1 MMTMPDERDR
11 EIDSLRDA
19 LEAMRTALTEEP
31 GLKLIKVAGL
41 TYSERL
47 MVGLLVRR
55 GRVRRDQFMTVLY
68 AERPDHEPNDKIVD
82 VLICKI
88 RKKLK
93 PYGVVIKTVW
103 GAGYELTP
111 ESREIVKK
119 MIAEAA

>member
-1 MMTMPDERDR
+1 MPDERDR

-19 LEAMRTALTEEP
+19 LEAMRAALTEEP
-31 GLKLIKVAGL
+31 GLRLIKVAGL

-55 GRVRRDQFMTVLY
+55 GRVLRSQFMTLLY
-68 AERPDHEPNDKIVD
+68 AERPDHEPCDKIVD

-93 PYGVVIKTVW
+93 PHGIQIKTIW
-103 GAGYELTP
+103 GAGYEMP
-111 ESREIVKK
+111 QESKEIFKRMV
-119 MIAEAA
+119 AEAA